1 LKKKKLKF
9 EVKNERKK
17 NYFVRVGD
25 VLRARVSV
33 VCVYV
38 CDENNFLIIFFFL
51 VRLIFLL
58 LDCWESFIVWIVR
71 ITHLVFHFYSFCILF
86 FFYFYGSSCS
96 PNHLYTHH
104 TGILT
109 ITNQTKHNPPTT
121 SRAVPDFIEF
131 LRKLNKHP
139 KPPQTQQ
146 QQQKTNPILIGGVKN
161 KIVWNWI
168 DRRAVGLSTMGAMS
182 VTVSLNT
189 NGVGLDSTLSTIA
202 APAAAGPPPGST
214 PITNGSSP
222 TNNQT
227 TIGAVT
233 SSPATVAT
241 APAAAAAAA
250 AITSAA
256 ANNNAG
262 GVLSPVRVDL

>member
-1 LKKKKLKF
+1 MCC
-9 EVKNERKK
+9 ER
-17 NYFVRVGD
+17 
-25 VLRARVSV
+25 
-33 VCVYV
+33 VCLSYVYV
-38 CDENNFLIIFFFL
+38 CDEIFFFFPCSSY
-51 VRLIFLL
+51 IFVV
-58 LDCWESFIVWIVR
+58 DWESFIVWIVR
-71 ITHLVFHFYSFCILF
+71 ITHLVFHFILF
-86 FFYFYGSSCS
+86 VFFSFLWFLLLPQPPIHHRYI
-96 PNHLYTHH
+96 NHYQP
-104 TGILT
+104 
-109 ITNQTKHNPPTT
+109 NQTLHPPTT

-131 LRKLNKHP
+131 LRKTKQTP
-139 KPPQTQQ
+139 KPKTQTNQILSTS
-146 QQQKTNPILIGGVKN
+146 KTDCVE
-161 KIVWNWI
+161 WI
-168 DRRAVGLSTMGAMS
+168 DRRAVGLTTMGAMS

-202 APAAAGPPPGST
+202 APATGPGSA

-233 SSPATVAT
+233 SSPATVGT

-250 AITSAA
+250 AITSANNA